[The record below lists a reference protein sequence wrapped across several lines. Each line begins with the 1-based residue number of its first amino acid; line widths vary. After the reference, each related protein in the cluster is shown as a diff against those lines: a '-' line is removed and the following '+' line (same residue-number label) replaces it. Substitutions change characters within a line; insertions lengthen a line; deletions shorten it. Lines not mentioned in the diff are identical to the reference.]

1 MARTETRRRPGAK
14 KATARKGSGSRK
26 PGESLSRKG
35 SEGRSSDAILYR
47 ARAPLRISFC
57 GGGTDVDPYPAER
70 GGVVLSTTIDKFAYA
85 TLRPRADGRLTIH
98 SLDYDVVA
106 DYRMGKKKLAYD
118 GELDIV
124 KAVANHFA
132 AFRKGP
138 PHGFDLFIHSDAP
151 PGSGLGSSS
160 TMTVALVGVMKEWLR
175 TPLTDY
181 EIAELTYQIERVEL
195 KLAGGRQDQ
204 YAATFGGFNYIEFQ
218 DSTTVVNPLR
228 IKPATVRELEY
239 NLILCFTGRTRES
252 AGIVADQT
260 EAYRKKEKNVVQA
273 LDRMKEL
280 TIAMKSCLLRD
291 RLNEFGNL
299 LDVAWQEKTRLSE
312 RITNPRIDELYAE
325 ARRSGA
331 LGGKILGAGGG
342 GYLLLYCP
350 FDRKHT
356 VAEKLEKFGGQVVPF
371 SFREDGLTTWSVS
384 EGQE

>member
-1 MARTETRRRPGAK
+1 VTPS
-14 KATARKGSGSRK
+14 KATEKG
-26 PGESLSRKG
+26 PPEPM
-35 SEGRSSDAILYR
+35 LYR

-70 GGVVLSTTIDKFAYA
+70 GGAVLSTTIDKFAYA
-85 TLRPRADGRLTIH
+85 TLRPRNDGRLTIH

-106 DYRMGKKKLAYD
+106 DYHLGEEQLAYD

-132 AFRKGP
+132 RLPESPRGGGAVASTAQ
-138 PHGFDLFIHSDAP
+138 GFDLFIHSDAP

-175 TPLTDY
+175 VALTDY
-181 EIAELTYQIERVEL
+181 EIAELTYQIERIEL
-195 KLAGGRQDQ
+195 QLAGGRQDQ
-204 YAATFGGFNYIEFQ
+204 YAATFGGFNFIEFH
-218 DSTTVVNPLR
+218 DSLTVVNPLR

-260 EAYRKKEKNVVQA
+260 KAFREGDLAVVQA

-280 TIAMKSCLLRD
+280 AVAMKSCLLRD
-291 RLNEFGNL
+291 RLSEFGNL
-299 LDVAWQEKTRLSE
+299 LHVAWQEKTRLSKK
-312 RITNPRIDELYAE
+312 ITNPRIDEMYAE
-325 ARRSGA
+325 ARKLGV

-350 FDRKHT
+350 FDRKHK
-356 VAEKLEKFGGQVVPF
+356 VAEKLEDAGGQVVPF

-384 EGQE
+384 GEG